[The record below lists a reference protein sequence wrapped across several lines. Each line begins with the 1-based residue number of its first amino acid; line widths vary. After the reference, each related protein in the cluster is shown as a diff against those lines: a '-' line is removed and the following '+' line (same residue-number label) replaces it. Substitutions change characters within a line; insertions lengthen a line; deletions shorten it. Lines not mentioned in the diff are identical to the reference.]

1 MIPQKEIF
9 IRLNQFNMLLMVHI
23 GQSEKQ
29 ENVDI
34 SKYRMGKRT
43 LQCPHLLP
51 GEKAR
56 EPKLV
61 EKENKGIL

>member
-34 SKYRMGKRT
+34 SKSRMRKQT
-43 LQCPHLLP
+43 LQSSVHICCQ
-51 GEKAR
+51 EKKP
-56 EPKLV
+56 ESQS
-61 EKENKGIL
+61 